1 MQAENLTPIKVK
13 VNRIGLLLVVQILVL
28 LRPYRSQGN
37 GAA

>member
-1 MQAENLTPIKVK
+1 MQAENLNPIKVK

-28 LRPYRSQGN
+28 PRPYKSQGN